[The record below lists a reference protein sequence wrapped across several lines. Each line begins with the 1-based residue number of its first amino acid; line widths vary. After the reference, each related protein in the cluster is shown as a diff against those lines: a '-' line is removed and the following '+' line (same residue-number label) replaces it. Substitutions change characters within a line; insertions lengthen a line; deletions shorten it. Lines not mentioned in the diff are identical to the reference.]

1 MKDDDNH
8 ILLLEKGKRGLLQII
23 FGRTGIIIV
32 SLIVQILFLFAAFY
46 KLEGFLPYFW
56 GGNTL
61 LSAAVVLFLFGNDD
75 NPTIK
80 LTWFFILAVL
90 PVFGLILYVYIKTDL
105 GHRLMIRRYNDIL
118 SQTEHFA
125 PSESACSKE
134 ELPEELQSLASYL
147 NSCGFPCYQNTQA
160 QYFPIGDDAFE
171 VMCDELQKA
180 EHFIFLEYF
189 IVREGYMWGRIL
201 EILKEKVNAGVE
213 VRVLYDGTCAV
224 ALLPYSYPEKLE
236 KLGIA
241 CKMFAP
247 LRPFVSTHYNYR
259 DHRKIMVI
267 DGKIGFTGGI
277 NLSDEYINR
286 TSRLGHWKDT
296 AIVLRGDAVRSLTLM
311 FLQMWDVS
319 SVHFTPEVY
328 SKYLDVP
335 QPAHEKEAGYVIP
348 YGDSPLDR
356 DLVGEMVYMD
366 IINRANR
373 YVHIMTPYL
382 IIDNEMITALTYAA
396 RRGVEVQLILPHVPD
411 KEIAFS
417 LAHTYYRRLLE
428 NGVQI
433 YEYEPGFV
441 HAKVF
446 VSDDCKATVGTIN
459 LDYRSLYHH
468 FECGTYLYASP
479 EVAKIEQDFQ
489 QTLARCVRADAELL
503 KNDPFMRKLIGPGM
517 RIIAPAAVRSKK
529 VETERFRLFLFSIT
543 FRAAR
548 ARCTRQCA
556 PSAPPHRVAVRF
568 QASNPDRAQ
577 RFRHLRAGVG
587 ERAEA
592 KVQRHALERVHRAE
606 RRSRVARV
614 HRIRQVLHAVVAREH
629 IKEAHDALVVLK
641 TRLGFA
647 VAADDARADVQFRI
661 LLDDDL
667 VKRGADGLQFLL

>member
-8 ILLLEKGKRGLLQII
+8 ILLLEKGKRGLVQII

-56 GGNTL
+56 GGNIL

-160 QYFPIGDDAFE
+160 QYFPLGDDAFE

-247 LRPFVSTHYNYR
+247 LRPFVSTYYNNR
-259 DHRKIMVI
+259 DHRKIAVI
-267 DGKIGFTGGI
+267 DGRVGFTGGV
-277 NLSDEYINR
+277 NLADEYANLV
-286 TSRLGHWKDT
+286 SVYGVWKDT
-296 AIVLRGDAVRSLTLM
+296 AVRLEGEAVRSLTLM
-311 FLQMWDVS
+311 FLQMWGMDEREPDTES
-319 SVHFTPEVY
+319 Y
-328 SKYLDVP
+328 GRYLNVP
-335 QPAHEKEAGYVIP
+335 LPPLPEAGGYVLP
-348 YGDSPLDR
+348 YADSPLDDER
-356 DLVGEMVYMD
+356 VGESVYLD
-366 IINRANR
+366 ILSHAER
-373 YVHIMTPYL
+373 YVRIFTPYL
-382 IIDNEMITALTYAA
+382 ILDETMVMALTFAA
-396 RRGVEVQLILPHVPD
+396 KRGVDVELILPHVPD
-411 KEIAFS
+411 KKFAFA
-417 LAHTYYRRLLE
+417 LAKGPYRELLDA
-428 NGVQI
+428 GVKI
-433 YEYEPGFV
+433 YEYTPGFV

-446 VSDDCKATVGTIN
+446 VSDDCKAVVGTIN
-459 LDYRSLYHH
+459 LDYRSLYLH
-468 FECGTYLYASP
+468 FENAVYLYDCPCIADI
-479 EVAKIEQDFQ
+479 VADFDATRAQ
-489 QTLARCVRADAELL
+489 SQIVTHGDLARIPLHTRITSALL
-503 KNDPFMRKLIGPGM
+503 KLV
-517 RIIAPAAVRSKK
+517 AP
-529 VETERFRLFLFSIT
+529 LM
-543 FRAAR
+543 
-548 ARCTRQCA
+548 
-556 PSAPPHRVAVRF
+556 
-568 QASNPDRAQ
+568 
-577 RFRHLRAGVG
+577 
-587 ERAEA
+587 
-592 KVQRHALERVHRAE
+592 
-606 RRSRVARV
+606 
-614 HRIRQVLHAVVAREH
+614 
-629 IKEAHDALVVLK
+629 
-641 TRLGFA
+641 
-647 VAADDARADVQFRI
+647 
-661 LLDDDL
+661 
-667 VKRGADGLQFLL
+667 